1 MCFGA
6 ADNHCTHCFLT
17 EGFFTLLFANS
28 SSLCFK
34 FFALNQKALFF
45 FFFPKPKYCSQ
56 KWKRSAGAVLPGR
69 FVGAVVPQLCSQHSV
84 AQPGTRHHRVPH
96 APAGAP
102 TLPFTQEQ
110 RCPFPAASPLCSHS
124 ASSSLA
130 EAVREEEEQDPS
142 PAAFSGTLHVQGAQ
156 GDGTGLSCGSRGCCQ
171 EGPHP
176 QTGTSGA
183 FP

>member
-45 FFFPKPKYCSQ
+45 FFFPKPKYYSQ

-69 FVGAVVPQLCSQHSV
+69 FVGAVVPQLCSQHNV
-84 AQPGTRHHRVPH
+84 AQLWDTAPPSPPGPSGSSHSSLHPGTKVSISSCFSS
-96 APAGAP
+96 
-102 TLPFTQEQ
+102 LL
-110 RCPFPAASPLCSHS
+110 PLCFQLLGRGCEGGGRTRPIT
-124 ASSSLA
+124 SSIF
-130 EAVREEEEQDPS
+130 RDPAC
-142 PAAFSGTLHVQGAQ
+142 PG
-156 GDGTGLSCGSRGCCQ
+156 GTG
-171 EGPHP
+171 
-176 QTGTSGA
+176 
-183 FP
+183 